1 MTGAAEV
8 AGETN
13 KMNGHHYSMT
23 TRNTNDSGDDGS
35 HDIEEKAILVPRVPD
50 AEAQE
55 RVHAAISG
63 SAANNGDTTNV
74 ENSNA
79 QEDLCARWPIC
90 CQVKIDA
97 MKTED
102 GSSGSW
108 LLTSLDSKGNV
119 KTTGGDEFY
128 IAYKSNLNKME
139 DGRTSSNDAQRKQPY
154 SAVALIEDRQDGT
167 YRLDFCA
174 TPTSPEY
181 PLAINIYDLAHT
193 DNAESTKNNDCGG
206 ILTVFFQYSCGIG
219 RMPSPTKQAW
229 TNGGYTHR
237 RYDVHLSKGPQIQ
250 PFITPNK
257 STNNN
262 DNNNNTKS
270 QKMVDF
276 NNYDLIVA
284 FGDSTME
291 QFVRQRPNK
300 KGKYYFQPNISFG
313 TKVTFGLNTKS
324 VSQFIELLKEGN
336 RSQLRSPED
345 DNNNGTAVTTTTIAK
360 KYLRRAVMVGS
371 GLWDILDSNDSV
383 QGSTNPDYADH
394 RQACRDYL
402 RRLRQEYPDVTILW
416 KSPTAVH
423 IHVVNLERLVVSEM
437 GEAALFGIERLRYMS
452 ASRSKRVYEIQKQV
466 VLEEQQHDNNLV
478 FLDLYEATYLS
489 ADWLFPS
496 DGRHYRPDLNRY
508 MLQWFYP
515 SSPTTLQS
523 LTSSSSSEHWKGDNT
538 RLVVSSDEKG
548 GMFIDNIP
556 KPYYIDPTAYSTVR

>member
-1 MTGAAEV
+1 M
-8 AGETN
+8 
-13 KMNGHHYSMT
+13 
-23 TRNTNDSGDDGS
+23 NDSACSTATTNSNNGSDDGR
-35 HDIEEKAILVPRVPD
+35 HDIERNTIFVPREPD
-50 AEAQE
+50 IEAQE

-63 SAANNGDTTNV
+63 SARNDGDTTTMDDG
-74 ENSNA
+74 NA
-79 QEDLCARWPIC
+79 QEDLCTKWPIC
-90 CQVKIDA
+90 CQVKID
-97 MKTED
+97 MTSRED
-102 GSSGSW
+102 GSDDRW
-108 LLTSLDSKGNV
+108 ILTSLDSQGNV
-119 KTTGGDEFY
+119 KTTGGGEFY
-128 IAYKSNLNKME
+128 IAYRADHNKRE
-139 DGRTSSNDAQRKQPY
+139 NGRISSNDNQGKQPY
-154 SAVALIEDRQDGT
+154 SAIALIEDHQNGT

-181 PLAINIYDLAHT
+181 PLATNNNNGPGIDAT
-193 DNAESTKNNDCGG
+193 SDDADNAESTRISSSGG
-206 ILTVFFQYSCGIG
+206 TLTVFFQYSCGIG

-237 RYDVHLSKGPQIQ
+237 RYDVHLSKGPPIR
-250 PFITPNK
+250 PFIPPNN
-257 STNNN
+257 S
-262 DNNNNTKS
+262 TKS
-270 QKMVDF
+270 QKVVDF
-276 NNYDLIVA
+276 CDYDLIVA

-300 KGKYYFQPNISFG
+300 KGKYYFRPNISFG
-313 TKVTFGLNTKS
+313 TKVTFGLNTNS
-324 VSQFIELLKEGN
+324 VSQFMELLGEGN
-336 RSQLRSPED
+336 RSHLRSLED
-345 DNNNGTAVTTTTIAK
+345 DKTKEDITTIDK

-371 GLWDILDSNDSV
+371 GLWDILDSNDSI
-383 QGSTNPDYADH
+383 QGSTNPDYEDH

-452 ASRSKRVYEIQKQV
+452 ASRSKRVYDIQKQV
-466 VLEEQQHDNNLV
+466 VLEQQQRDDNLV

-515 SSPTTLQS
+515 SSPTVVPS
-523 LTSSSSSEHWKGDNT
+523 FSSSSSTERSKGDST

-556 KPYYIDPTAYSTVR
+556 KPYYVDPTLRTFGSST